1 MKTIILLLI
10 TALSLPAFAQK
21 QIKLEEAKNH
31 IGDSVT
37 LAGVI
42 YDIKVFEDDDKKPT
56 LALVNL
62 GAAYPNQIVTIA
74 VRPELYK
81 NTTMVFPDQR
91 FKGDLA
97 NVTGKLELYKGKP
110 QIIIYSPDQLHISA
124 PGPAV
129 VPKQ

>member
-31 IGDSVT
+31 IGDSVA
-37 LAGVI
+37 LSGVI

-56 LALVNL
+56 LALINL

-81 NTTMVFPDQR
+81 NTTNIFPDQR
-91 FKGDLA
+91 LKGDLA

-124 PGPAV
+124 ADPVV

>member
-31 IGDSVT
+31 IGDSVMMS
-37 LAGVI
+37 GVI

-56 LALVNL
+56 LALINL

-81 NTTMVFPDQR
+81 NTGIVFPDQR

-97 NVTGKLELYKGKP
+97 NVTGKIELYKGKP
-110 QIIIYSPDQLHISA
+110 QIIIHSAEQLHISA
-124 PGPAV
+124 ADPV
-129 VPKQ
+129 VAPKQ